1 MIDVTRILRASQA
14 GDEGASAEFARVLY
28 EELRSMARR
37 EMAAERSDHTLQ
49 PTALV
54 HEAFLRLLGTE
65 GASFENRAHFF
76 TAAAT
81 ALRRVLV
88 DHARKQARAKRGGDR
103 VRVTLSAVDPAESQP
118 VEELLALND
127 ALARLAALDP
137 LKARVV
143 DLHFFGG
150 LTFEELAKALDLSVS
165 TVQRHWRMARA
176 WLRGAIEDTH
186 GA

>member
-14 GDEGASAEFARVLY
+14 GDEDASAELAQVLY
-28 EELRSMARR
+28 EELRSMARH

-54 HEAFLRLLGTE
+54 HEAYLRLLGTE

-76 TAAAT
+76 SAAAT

-88 DHARKQARAKRGGDR
+88 DHARKHGRAKRGGDR
-103 VRVTLSAVDPAESQP
+103 LRVTLEAVDPTEPQP
-118 VEELLALND
+118 VEELLALD
-127 ALARLAALDP
+127 GALARLAELDP

-143 DLHFFGG
+143 ELHFFGG
-150 LTFEELAKALDLSVS
+150 LTFE
-165 TVQRHWRMARA
+165 
-176 WLRGAIEDTH
+176 
-186 GA
+186 